1 MADLH
6 QPHDRLF
13 RAVFSDAGEAA
24 SLLRAALPDTIRES
38 FEWTTLT
45 LVEGTFVDEELHE
58 SQSDLLY
65 RVRHTATGQA
75 VSMYLLFEHQ
85 SSPDRWLRLRLLR
98 YCCRIWEAERRDD
111 RKRCELRPIVPV
123 VFYQGARRWNHSTEF
138 ADLFTEAARGLP
150 WVPGF
155 AHELLDQ
162 TTLEPDG
169 VGGGI
174 RGRIAQLLM
183 MVAFNRH
190 LDAALQLTA
199 QLLPLLRQGGGGVD
213 ERRRFYRYL
222 LSTQDRDVVRR
233 LREALRRRGSEE
245 GDEIMSYAQELL
257 AEGRVEGRA
266 EGRAEGRVEGRVE
279 GRAEGES
286 RKQIE
291 MVEGFLRVGVTWDVI
306 EAATGLN
313 EAGFEALKAQ
323 SPGSGS

>member
-24 SLLRAALPDTIRES
+24 SLLRTALPDTIRES

-123 VFYQGARRWNHSTEF
+123 VFYQGARGWNHSTEF

-222 LSTQDRDVVRR
+222 LSTQDRAVVRR
-233 LREALRRRGSEE
+233 LREALRRRESEE
-245 GDEIMSYAQELL
+245 GNEMITYAEELL
-257 AEGRVEGRA
+257 AEGEAKGRA
-266 EGRAEGRVEGRVE
+266 EGRAEGET
-279 GRAEGES
+279 

-291 MVEGFLRVGVTWDVI
+291 MVEGLLRVGVTWEVI

-313 EAGFEALKAQ
+313 EAGFAALKAQ

>member
-24 SLLRAALPDTIRES
+24 SLLRTALPATLGER

-45 LVEGTFVDEELHE
+45 LVEGTFVDEELRE

-65 RVRHTATGQA
+65 RVRHRATGQA
-75 VSMYLLFEHQ
+75 LSMYLLFEHQ

-111 RKRCELRPIVPV
+111 PQRCELRPIVPV
-123 VFYQGARRWNHSTEF
+123 VFYQGARGWNHSTEF
-138 ADLFTEAARGLP
+138 ADLFAEPARALP

-155 AHELLDQ
+155 AHELLGQ

-169 VGGGI
+169 VGGGL
-174 RGRIAQLLM
+174 RARIAQLLM

-199 QLLPLLRQGGGGVD
+199 QLLPLLRQAGGGVD

-233 LREALRRRGSEE
+233 LREALRRRESEE
-245 GDEIMSYAQELL
+245 DEIMTYAQELL
-257 AEGRVEGRA
+257 AEGEA
-266 EGRAEGRVEGRVE
+266 K
-279 GRAEGES
+279 GRAEGEI

-291 MVEGFLRVGVTWDVI
+291 MVEGLLRVGVTWDVI